1 MINTATFPFS
11 PSDSEKPLFP
21 SACLDVPN
29 LVSLRRPTEEKE
41 KKGVRNRLKTV
52 TGNIETHERK
62 MGKAKEAWAIYE
74 LYNLKLKQNNFIE
87 V

>member
-41 KKGVRNRLKTV
+41 KKGHKSSLSLSVNK
-52 TGNIETHERK
+52 I
-62 MGKAKEAWAIYE
+62 KAATEIK
-74 LYNLKLKQNNFIE
+74 K
-87 V
+87 